1 MIFELIRG
9 GQRDMRGSNANRRT
23 GQRAERLFGHDRD
36 DLRAPA
42 AQPRVL
48 LDREQPAGLGHLG
61 QDRPGIERHQ
71 RPDVDDRGLDAVLG
85 GQLLG
90 RR

>member
-36 DLRAPA
+36 DLRA
-42 AQPRVL
+42 QPHSRGFSSTVNSRPVL
-48 LDREQPAGLGHLG
+48 VTSARENM
-61 QDRPGIERHQ
+61 PGIQQAPATRH
-71 RPDVDDRGLDAVLG
+71 R
-85 GQLLG
+85 
-90 RR
+90 